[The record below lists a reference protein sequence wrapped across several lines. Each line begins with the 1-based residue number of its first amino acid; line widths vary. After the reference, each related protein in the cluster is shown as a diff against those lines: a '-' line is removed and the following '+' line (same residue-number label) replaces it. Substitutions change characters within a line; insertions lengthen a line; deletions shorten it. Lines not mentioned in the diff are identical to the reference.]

1 MRLCTPSICGV
12 LLLGFLQADGKDSNT
27 SSEFRRTQTS
37 GRCYPDNSVSTGTS
51 SYGCHA
57 AKFCSN
63 QLSADRLGTMSLAS
77 CMAECDS
84 RWSCEEIQYDCNTD
98 CWIFTGSSSCGTLQD
113 TSCGSSYYYKTTT
126 TTTTETTELILGACW
141 PNMASS
147 TDFRCTAA
155 VYCDSQ
161 NDGTNHGEIPLEQC
175 VALCRSTFNCNYIQ
189 YDCNEVC
196 LLLEECHQTRPTV
209 CGSSIYRYENA
220 DIATSTSSEQ
230 ATAEAAEPDPEPAME
245 DVDLP
250 ALFLISGFCILV
262 LSVFFRCYLQR
273 MRNRSAGAAK
283 FVLGAG
289 SGSVIGSIGIRTT
302 LCDGEEDLEPL
313 TFMAR
318 QNLPRYWSTSADLQ
332 EVSIEFPAE
341 RRNLGFGEL
350 AYVKHEHFRQF
361 QYLVNHTYQAIPTQ
375 DRLCPTDQHGKT
387 RGGCACVQP
396 GGSPGLPTG
405 FQVKRVIR
413 VEDSDMFNRY
423 IKRRDQI
430 KMSRLKCAAP
440 DPKIRTQQAIEAFP
454 GLQEVVAQLDSDLN
468 ETYLWHGTRV
478 RTGLQIAQEDFN
490 LTFAGS
496 GAGTMYG
503 KGLYFSESSTKAD
516 EYSQDEPSGYY
527 HGVRALL
534 LCRVCMGEFY
544 YTGEREQTA
553 IEKFMQGISDS
564 TLGDRAK
571 AVNTYRE
578 FVVYN
583 KDQVYPEYL
592 VLYERLHGTR
602 PPEPPPKDLPFL
614 LELPLYWKN
623 VGKNPRI
630 QEFHDH
636 WLVRPKISN
645 LIYRMALHTSENSCP
660 KVQRAKRVEDSVL
673 WCKYINWKKELAR
686 QLEVSKMDRC
696 TPPNELD
703 GTPSSGHVLT
713 GEILAEHDG
722 VEAISLENMVA
733 GLNELLLWH
742 GTSREAAAAI
752 ANDGFVLNNNALH
765 GRRFGN
771 GVYLA
776 EDLRKSLS
784 YCKEADG
791 VKYVLLCRAVCG
803 EMFYT
808 EQQTHRDAPER
819 AREQGKQSV
828 LANPD
833 KVGPREYILFDTA
846 QVYPEYIVEFVTRS
860 TE

>member
-1 MRLCTPSICGV
+1 
-12 LLLGFLQADGKDSNT
+12 
-27 SSEFRRTQTS
+27 
-37 GRCYPDNSVSTGTS
+37 
-51 SYGCHA
+51 
-57 AKFCSN
+57 
-63 QLSADRLGTMSLAS
+63 
-77 CMAECDS
+77 
-84 RWSCEEIQYDCNTD
+84 
-98 CWIFTGSSSCGTLQD
+98 
-113 TSCGSSYYYKTTT
+113 
-126 TTTTETTELILGACW
+126 
-141 PNMASS
+141 
-147 TDFRCTAA
+147 
-155 VYCDSQ
+155 
-161 NDGTNHGEIPLEQC
+161 
-175 VALCRSTFNCNYIQ
+175 
-189 YDCNEVC
+189 
-196 LLLEECHQTRPTV
+196 
-209 CGSSIYRYENA
+209 
-220 DIATSTSSEQ
+220 
-230 ATAEAAEPDPEPAME
+230 
-245 DVDLP
+245 
-250 ALFLISGFCILV
+250 
-262 LSVFFRCYLQR
+262 
-273 MRNRSAGAAK
+273 
-283 FVLGAG
+283 
-289 SGSVIGSIGIRTT
+289 
-302 LCDGEEDLEPL
+302 
-313 TFMAR
+313 
-318 QNLPRYWSTSADLQ
+318 
-332 EVSIEFPAE
+332 
-341 RRNLGFGEL
+341 
-350 AYVKHEHFRQF
+350 
-361 QYLVNHTYQAIPTQ
+361 
-375 DRLCPTDQHGKT
+375 
-387 RGGCACVQP
+387 
-396 GGSPGLPTG
+396 
-405 FQVKRVIR
+405 
-413 VEDSDMFNRY
+413 
-423 IKRRDQI
+423 
-430 KMSRLKCAAP
+430 
-440 DPKIRTQQAIEAFP
+440 
-454 GLQEVVAQLDSDLN
+454 
-468 ETYLWHGTRV
+468 
-478 RTGLQIAQEDFN
+478 
-490 LTFAGS
+490 
-496 GAGTMYG
+496 
-503 KGLYFSESSTKAD
+503 
-516 EYSQDEPSGYY
+516 
-527 HGVRALL
+527 
-534 LCRVCMGEFY
+534 MGEFY